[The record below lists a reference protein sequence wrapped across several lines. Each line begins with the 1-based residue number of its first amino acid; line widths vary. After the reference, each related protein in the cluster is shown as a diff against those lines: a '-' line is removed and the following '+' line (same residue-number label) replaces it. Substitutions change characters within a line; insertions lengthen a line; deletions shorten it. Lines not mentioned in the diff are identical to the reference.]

1 MSIKSKIRRSIKILS
16 TTTLLSF
23 IVTTVYSIKTQSDI
37 DYVGYG
43 KARMTWAEYEQ
54 SNAIV
59 AHNITNGIIFIVA
72 GVLLMYILSDPLKRV
87 LKALLKLSLYIVL
100 LPIVGQNKAIIGAK
114 KIVNK

>member
-1 MSIKSKIRRSIKILS
+1 MSIKSKIRRSVRILS

-23 IVTTVYSIKTQSDI
+23 IVSTFYSVKTQSDI

-43 KARMTWAEYEQ
+43 KARMTWAQYEQ

-59 AHNITNGIIFIVA
+59 AHNIGTGFVFIVG
-72 GVLLMYILSDPLKRV
+72 GVLLIYILSEPIKR
-87 LKALLKLSLYIVL
+87 LMKSLLKMLLYIVF

-114 KIVNK
+114 KIVSK